1 MALENNGMNYN
12 FETLVQKTS
21 YGFGRENDSFY
32 RKAVSTAYKELTN
45 QGLKLYGS
53 YVK

>member
-1 MALENNGMNYN
+1 MYFENNGLHYN
-12 FETLVQKTS
+12 FETLVKSTS
-21 YGFGRENDSFY
+21 YGFGRDNDSFY
-32 RKAVSTAYKELTN
+32 RKAASTAYKELTN